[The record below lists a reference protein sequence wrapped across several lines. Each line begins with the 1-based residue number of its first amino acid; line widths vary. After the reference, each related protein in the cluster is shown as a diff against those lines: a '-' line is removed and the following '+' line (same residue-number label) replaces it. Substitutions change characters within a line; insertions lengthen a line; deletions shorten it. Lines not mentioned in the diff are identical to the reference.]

1 MNAAAWR
8 LTLAATALMALV
20 TGSRSAF
27 GLFVSPLNSA
37 TGVGLAGISL
47 AAAMSQLALGLG
59 QPLAGRLAERFGAA
73 RVIGAGAWLLA
84 ATTAATAWADSTG
97 TLALAL
103 CAAALAGAAVGSYA
117 LLVGEIGRRLPLAQQ
132 SLAVGLVGA
141 GGSAGQLLLS
151 PATQWGI
158 GHWGWVAALW
168 VTAALALLA
177 WPLAR
182 AFAAPVPAAAAA
194 AAPGAA
200 GLAAVLRQAAFWRI
214 ALAFGVCG
222 FHVGF
227 LGMHMPG
234 VIERCGLPASL
245 AGVWLAVL
253 GAANIAGSLGIGWA
267 LRRHDAGLLLTA
279 LFLLRAACV
288 SALLVLPPTAGVML
302 GFAVVMG
309 LSWMAVLPPISQ
321 LLSQHFGTQRLGT
334 LLGLVMLLHQAGSFA
349 GIGLGGW
356 IVARNGSDLWT
367 WRIDIALALLAVV
380 LVLPLARNGRQ
391 RHAGGFGLAG
401 A

>member
-1 MNAAAWR
+1 
-8 LTLAATALMALV
+8 
-20 TGSRSAF
+20 
-27 GLFVSPLNSA
+27 
-37 TGVGLAGISL
+37 
-47 AAAMSQLALGLG
+47 
-59 QPLAGRLAERFGAA
+59 
-73 RVIGAGAWLLA
+73 
-84 ATTAATAWADSTG
+84 
-97 TLALAL
+97 
-103 CAAALAGAAVGSYA
+103 
-117 LLVGEIGRRLPLAQQ
+117 
-132 SLAVGLVGA
+132 
-141 GGSAGQLLLS
+141 
-151 PATQWGI
+151 
-158 GHWGWVAALW
+158 
-168 VTAALALLA
+168 
-177 WPLAR
+177 
-182 AFAAPVPAAAAA
+182 VPAAAAA

-279 LFLLRAACV
+279 LFLVRAACV